1 MYLNRMKQFAKMIKM
16 ENEMKVGKVV
26 DKSKCISAIRQIE
39 ENKLKQMDN
48 IKKAVKTG
56 QIPQQA
62 VPMILEIE
70 QQKVMDRLFL
80 ETGIE
85 KEDIDKT
92 VRELKLHE
100 EEAFKKIKV
109 DIQEKMAKLHAEW
122 AKM

>member
-1 MYLNRMKQFAKMIKM
+1 MKQFAKMIKM

-26 DKSKCISAIRQIE
+26 DKSKCISAIRRIE

-100 EEAFKKIKV
+100 EEDFKKIKA
-109 DIQEKMAKLHAEW
+109 DI
-122 AKM
+122 